1 VRKQVNEHNN
11 EHNKYNFLIVSSP
24 SFIFWEAEKSNIC
37 IFFLLLLQFN
47 AEHQVVPYFR
57 FFSDNTLPS
66 ITFLRKIKCRIYS
79 LNNPFPLLFQK
90 EFKAFFNI
98 LRPGKQLAKTTKSCT
113 RNSSQIVAIV

>member
-1 VRKQVNEHNN
+1 MNEHNN

-37 IFFLLLLQFN
+37 IFFF
-47 AEHQVVPYFR
+47 VVVAVN